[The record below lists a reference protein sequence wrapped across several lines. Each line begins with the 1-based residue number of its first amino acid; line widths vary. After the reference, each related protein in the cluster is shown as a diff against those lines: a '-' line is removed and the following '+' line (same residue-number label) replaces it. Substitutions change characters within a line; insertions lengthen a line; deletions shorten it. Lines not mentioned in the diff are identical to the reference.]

1 MRATRTRDRG
11 VDASGSVHANAAAR
25 PAVTI
30 DTIDRSKRGFK
41 PPSIVNR
48 DDEGVGDA
56 GAATNTRVCGTRER
70 RDFGTRRR
78 LAPTPLPH
86 ARSRRVDEMA
96 PAGGGVGSVDLRSV
110 VCLDDLERHA
120 RLVMDAQDFDYFAG
134 GAETE
139 TTLRANASAFA
150 RVTLWPRCLVDVSRV
165 TTETAPMPSV
175 GVHAPLAA
183 PILVAPVAMQRMAH
197 PDGEI
202 GAALACAEARVP
214 YCASQQS
221 TTRVERIGE
230 AIAKASGATMWFQL
244 YVLRD
249 RAAVEALVRRAERAG
264 ATALVVTVDAPTL
277 GRRERDVRNKFALA
291 AGLRLANVDAEVP
304 ESKSKSKSKSKSESG
319 SSAPSSSAQASISR
333 RIGGRDDSL
342 TWRDVRW
349 LRSITSLPVILKGVL
364 TPEDARDAVAS
375 GAAAVWV
382 SNHGGR
388 QLDGAPATLEA
399 LPGVARGVS
408 GRVPIIFDGGVR
420 RGADALKAIALGAD
434 LVAVGRPAAFGLAC
448 AGRAGVEAA
457 LGMLAEELRTAMALA
472 GVRDV
477 EEAKDR
483 RLVATP
489 ADRWGEFGGGGARG
503 DERVSALRRWKSPG
517 TRGKAPRA
525 KM

>member
-1 MRATRTRDRG
+1 
-11 VDASGSVHANAAAR
+11 
-25 PAVTI
+25 
-30 DTIDRSKRGFK
+30 
-41 PPSIVNR
+41 
-48 DDEGVGDA
+48 
-56 GAATNTRVCGTRER
+56 
-70 RDFGTRRR
+70 
-78 LAPTPLPH
+78 
-86 ARSRRVDEMA
+86 
-96 PAGGGVGSVDLRSV
+96 
-110 VCLDDLERHA
+110 
-120 RLVMDAQDFDYFAG
+120 
-134 GAETE
+134 
-139 TTLRANASAFA
+139 
-150 RVTLWPRCLVDVSRV
+150 VDVSRV

-183 PILVAPVAMQRMAH
+183 PILVAPVAMQKMAH

-202 GAALACAEARVP
+202 GAALACAEARLP

-221 TTRVERIGE
+221 TTRVEHVGE
-230 AIAKASGATMWFQL
+230 AIAGASGAMWFQL

-249 RAAVEALVRRAERAG
+249 RAAVEALVRRAERSG

-291 AGLRLANVDAEVP
+291 GGLRLANVDVQVP
-304 ESKSKSKSKSKSESG
+304 ESKSESESESG
-319 SSAPSSSAQASISR
+319 SESSAPSSSAPSSSAPSSSAPSSSAPSPPSSSAAASTLRQASISR

-342 TWRDVRW
+342 TWRDVRR
-349 LRSITSLPVILKGVL
+349 LRSVTSLPVILKGVL
-364 TPEDARDAVAS
+364 TPEDARRAVAS

-399 LPGVARGVS
+399 LPGVAGGVS

-434 LVAVGRPAAFGLAC
+434 LVAVGKPAAFGLAC

-489 ADRWGEFGGGGARG
+489 ADRWGEFGGGGK
-503 DERVSALRRWKSPG
+503 LRRWKRTG

>member
-1 MRATRTRDRG
+1 
-11 VDASGSVHANAAAR
+11 
-25 PAVTI
+25 
-30 DTIDRSKRGFK
+30 
-41 PPSIVNR
+41 
-48 DDEGVGDA
+48 
-56 GAATNTRVCGTRER
+56 
-70 RDFGTRRR
+70 
-78 LAPTPLPH
+78 
-86 ARSRRVDEMA
+86 MA

-175 GVHAPLAA
+175 GLFAPSAA
-183 PILVAPVAMQRMAH
+183 PILVAPVAMQKMAH

-230 AIAKASGATMWFQL
+230 AIAKASGAMWFQL

-291 AGLRLANVDAEVP
+291 GGLRLANVDAEVS
-304 ESKSKSKSKSKSESG
+304 ESKSKSKSESESG

-364 TPEDARDAVAS
+364 TPEDARRAVAS

-489 ADRWGEFGGGGARG
+489 ADPWGEFGGGGAP
-503 DERVSALRRWKSPG
+503 RRWKRTG

>member
-1 MRATRTRDRG
+1 
-11 VDASGSVHANAAAR
+11 
-25 PAVTI
+25 
-30 DTIDRSKRGFK
+30 
-41 PPSIVNR
+41 
-48 DDEGVGDA
+48 
-56 GAATNTRVCGTRER
+56 
-70 RDFGTRRR
+70 
-78 LAPTPLPH
+78 
-86 ARSRRVDEMA
+86 MA

-120 RLVMDAQDFDYFAG
+120 RSVMDAQDFDYFAG

-175 GVHAPLAA
+175 GLFAPSAA
-183 PILVAPVAMQRMAH
+183 PILVAPVAMQKMAH

-291 AGLRLANVDAEVP
+291 AGLRLANVDAEVS
-304 ESKSKSKSKSKSESG
+304 ESKSNSKSESESG

-364 TPEDARDAVAS
+364 TPEDARRAVAS

-489 ADRWGEFGGGGARG
+489 ADRWGEFGGGGA
-503 DERVSALRRWKSPG
+503 LRRWKRTG

>member
-1 MRATRTRDRG
+1 
-11 VDASGSVHANAAAR
+11 
-25 PAVTI
+25 
-30 DTIDRSKRGFK
+30 
-41 PPSIVNR
+41 
-48 DDEGVGDA
+48 
-56 GAATNTRVCGTRER
+56 
-70 RDFGTRRR
+70 
-78 LAPTPLPH
+78 
-86 ARSRRVDEMA
+86 MA

-175 GVHAPLAA
+175 GLFAPLAA

-230 AIAKASGATMWFQL
+230 AIAKASGAAMWFQL

-291 AGLRLANVDAEVP
+291 AGLRLANVDAEVS
-304 ESKSKSKSKSKSESG
+304 ESKSKSKSKSESESG

-364 TPEDARDAVAS
+364 TPEDARHAVAS

-489 ADRWGEFGGGGARG
+489 ADRWGEFGGGGAPEEVEESRNARKGAAGEDVTIIIYSRGCSRAIDRWGCVPSKG
-503 DERVSALRRWKSPG
+503 DEYLRRKIPRLPPSSASPPSFVG
-517 TRGKAPRA
+517 LASLPSSASPPSFVGLASLPRRPRRYFNGFRRILA
-525 KM
+525 R

>member
-1 MRATRTRDRG
+1 M
-11 VDASGSVHANAAAR
+11 
-25 PAVTI
+25 
-30 DTIDRSKRGFK
+30 
-41 PPSIVNR
+41 
-48 DDEGVGDA
+48 
-56 GAATNTRVCGTRER
+56 
-70 RDFGTRRR
+70 
-78 LAPTPLPH
+78 
-86 ARSRRVDEMA
+86 
-96 PAGGGVGSVDLRSV
+96 GSVDLRSV

-120 RLVMDAQDFDYFAG
+120 RSVMDAQDFDYFAG

-175 GVHAPLAA
+175 GLFAPSAA
-183 PILVAPVAMQRMAH
+183 PILVAPVAMQKMAH

-230 AIAKASGATMWFQL
+230 AIAKASGAMWFQL

-291 AGLRLANVDAEVP
+291 AGLRLANVDVQQVP
-304 ESKSKSKSKSKSESG
+304 ESKSKSESESGSGSGSGSG
-319 SSAPSSSAQASISR
+319 SSAPSSSSASTLRQASISR

-364 TPEDARDAVAS
+364 TPEDARNAVAS

-489 ADRWGEFGGGGARG
+489 ADRWGEFGGGGA
-503 DERVSALRRWKSPG
+503 LRRWKRTG

>member
-48 DDEGVGDA
+48 DDEGVIDA
-56 GAATNTRVCGTRER
+56 GAATNTRVCGTREG

>member
-1 MRATRTRDRG
+1 
-11 VDASGSVHANAAAR
+11 
-25 PAVTI
+25 
-30 DTIDRSKRGFK
+30 
-41 PPSIVNR
+41 
-48 DDEGVGDA
+48 
-56 GAATNTRVCGTRER
+56 
-70 RDFGTRRR
+70 
-78 LAPTPLPH
+78 
-86 ARSRRVDEMA
+86 MA

-120 RLVMDAQDFDYFAG
+120 RSVMDAQDFDYFAG

-175 GVHAPLAA
+175 GLFAPSAA
-183 PILVAPVAMQRMAH
+183 PILVAPVAMQKMAH

-291 AGLRLANVDAEVP
+291 AGLRLANVDAEVS
-304 ESKSKSKSKSKSESG
+304 ESKSNSKSESESG

-364 TPEDARDAVAS
+364 TPEDARRAVAS

>member
-1 MRATRTRDRG
+1 
-11 VDASGSVHANAAAR
+11 
-25 PAVTI
+25 
-30 DTIDRSKRGFK
+30 
-41 PPSIVNR
+41 
-48 DDEGVGDA
+48 
-56 GAATNTRVCGTRER
+56 
-70 RDFGTRRR
+70 
-78 LAPTPLPH
+78 
-86 ARSRRVDEMA
+86 MA

-120 RLVMDAQDFDYFAG
+120 RSVMDAQDFDYFAG

-175 GVHAPLAA
+175 GLFAPSAA

-291 AGLRLANVDAEVP
+291 AGLRLANVDAEVS
-304 ESKSKSKSKSKSESG
+304 ESKSKSESESESG

-364 TPEDARDAVAS
+364 TPEDARRAVAS

-457 LGMLAEELRTAMALA
+457 LGTLAEELRTAMALA

-489 ADRWGEFGGGGARG
+489 ADRWGEFGGGGA
-503 DERVSALRRWKSPG
+503 LRRWKSPG

>member
-1 MRATRTRDRG
+1 M
-11 VDASGSVHANAAAR
+11 
-25 PAVTI
+25 
-30 DTIDRSKRGFK
+30 
-41 PPSIVNR
+41 
-48 DDEGVGDA
+48 
-56 GAATNTRVCGTRER
+56 
-70 RDFGTRRR
+70 
-78 LAPTPLPH
+78 
-86 ARSRRVDEMA
+86 
-96 PAGGGVGSVDLRSV
+96 GSVDLRSV

-120 RLVMDAQDFDYFAG
+120 RSVMDAQDFDYFAG

-175 GVHAPLAA
+175 GLFAPSAA
-183 PILVAPVAMQRMAH
+183 PILVAPVAMQKMAH

-230 AIAKASGATMWFQL
+230 AIAKASGAVWFQL

-291 AGLRLANVDAEVP
+291 AGLRLANVDVQQVP
-304 ESKSKSKSKSKSESG
+304 ESKSKSESESGSGSGSGSG
-319 SSAPSSSAQASISR
+319 SSAPSSSSASTLRQASISR

-364 TPEDARDAVAS
+364 TPEDARNAVAS

-489 ADRWGEFGGGGARG
+489 ADRWGEFGGGGA
-503 DERVSALRRWKSPG
+503 LRRWKRTG

>member
-1 MRATRTRDRG
+1 
-11 VDASGSVHANAAAR
+11 
-25 PAVTI
+25 
-30 DTIDRSKRGFK
+30 
-41 PPSIVNR
+41 
-48 DDEGVGDA
+48 
-56 GAATNTRVCGTRER
+56 
-70 RDFGTRRR
+70 
-78 LAPTPLPH
+78 
-86 ARSRRVDEMA
+86 MA

-175 GVHAPLAA
+175 GLFAPSAA
-183 PILVAPVAMQRMAH
+183 PILVAPVAMQKMAH

-230 AIAKASGATMWFQL
+230 AIAKASGAMWFQL

-291 AGLRLANVDAEVP
+291 AGLRLANVDAEVS
-304 ESKSKSKSKSKSESG
+304 ESKSNSKSESESG

-364 TPEDARDAVAS
+364 TPEDARRAVAS

-457 LGMLAEELRTAMALA
+457 LGMLAEELRSAMALA

-489 ADRWGEFGGGGARG
+489 ADRWGEFGGGGA
-503 DERVSALRRWKSPG
+503 LRRWKRTG